1 MSNSKQVF
9 MLVDEIN
16 DMLQK
21 HSVSQMS
28 ANDEVEL
35 TRTVSVM
42 LREGLGFTPEFTL
55 TPTPNG
61 YFELE
66 VSFNL

>member
-1 MSNSKQVF
+1 MSNSKMVF
-9 MLVDEIN
+9 VLVDEIN

-28 ANDEVEL
+28 ASDEVEL
-35 TRTVSVM
+35 TRTVSAM

-55 TPTPNG
+55 SPNPQG
-61 YFELE
+61 HFELE